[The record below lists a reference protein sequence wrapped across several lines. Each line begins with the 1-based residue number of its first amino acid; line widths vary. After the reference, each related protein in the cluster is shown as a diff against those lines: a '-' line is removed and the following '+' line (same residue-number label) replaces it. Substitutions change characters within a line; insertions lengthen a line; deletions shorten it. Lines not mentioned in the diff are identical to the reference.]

1 MAVIFLKLRHRN
13 RIDARKKWGPIRRG
27 GGFAPYERFRL
38 WRKPWRRANSFCP
51 SILITEGWSRLS
63 GGGTQKERLASGVSF
78 FLVDPRRI
86 ELPNLSDANQP
97 SKLFLIISGH
107 FWLFPLRSTSSLGL
121 FDHAVSMWSGTVC
134 GRLCGQKRSPALA
147 DVFRR
152 QGRGAFFMP
161 LTACIVPLST
171 GLSKSFL
178 CRPQLRNWGT
188 GNKKRHFAFED
199 EETLQSVQAAAQTT

>member
-86 ELPNLSDANQP
+86 ELPNLSDANQTR
-97 SKLFLIISGH
+97 KLFSIIFSY
-107 FWLFPLRSTSSLGL
+107 FWPFSFHSAYSLNIL
-121 FDHAVSMWSGTVC
+121 DHAVSAYYGGVC
-134 GRLCGQKRSPALA
+134 GGSCGQRHSPALS
-147 DVFRR
+147 
-152 QGRGAFFMP
+152 GAFTDRDEGSFFMQLYCLDCNSEDRIKQVIFAP
-161 LTACIVPLST
+161 STAQELGGCKQKKQI
-171 GLSKSFL
+171 SKRRTFVA
-178 CRPQLRNWGT
+178 Q
-188 GNKKRHFAFED
+188 KR
-199 EETLQSVQAAAQTT
+199 QI